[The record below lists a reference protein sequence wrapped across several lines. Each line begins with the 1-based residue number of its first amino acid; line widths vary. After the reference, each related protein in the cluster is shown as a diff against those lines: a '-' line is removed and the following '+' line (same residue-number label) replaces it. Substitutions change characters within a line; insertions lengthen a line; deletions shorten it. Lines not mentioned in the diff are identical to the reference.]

1 MPGSPRSSVKER
13 FGELR
18 ADARFALRT
27 LAKNPAFSLVAI
39 LTLALGI
46 GANSAIFSVV
56 NGVLLKPLAFPNPE
70 QLVRV
75 WQVEV
80 VKGVSNPST
89 VSAVNLDDWRA
100 RRRMLADIGG
110 YFYIEGMSGTD
121 LTGIGE
127 PQRISTTFV
136 SPGFWNTL
144 GVAPEVGRVPRDEE
158 MVRGANDKLVVL
170 SHDFWQRQFGGA
182 TSVIG
187 RRVTLGGQSYEIVGV
202 MPPSFRFPAPAVQM
216 YIPYSTI
223 PDQSIPRIRPVR
235 IMTSSRG

>member
-18 ADARFALRT
+18 ADVRFALRT

-110 YFYIEGMSGTD
+110 YW
-121 LTGIGE
+121 
-127 PQRISTTFV
+127 ST
-136 SPGFWNTL
+136 
-144 GVAPEVGRVPRDEE
+144 
-158 MVRGANDKLVVL
+158 
-170 SHDFWQRQFGGA
+170 
-182 TSVIG
+182 
-187 RRVTLGGQSYEIVGV
+187 
-202 MPPSFRFPAPAVQM
+202 
-216 YIPYSTI
+216 
-223 PDQSIPRIRPVR
+223 
-235 IMTSSRG
+235 SRG

>member
-18 ADARFALRT
+18 DDTRFALRT

-80 VKGVSNPST
+80 VKGASNPSLGLRGEPRRLARAA
-89 VSAVNLDDWRA
+89 SNA
-100 RRRMLADIGG
+100 RRHRRL
-110 YFYIEGMSGTD
+110 
-121 LTGIGE
+121 L
-127 PQRISTTFV
+127 
-136 SPGFWNTL
+136 L
-144 GVAPEVGRVPRDEE
+144 H
-158 MVRGANDKLVVL
+158 RGA
-170 SHDFWQRQFGGA
+170 
-182 TSVIG
+182 
-187 RRVTLGGQSYEIVGV
+187 
-202 MPPSFRFPAPAVQM
+202 
-216 YIPYSTI
+216 
-223 PDQSIPRIRPVR
+223 
-235 IMTSSRG
+235 

>member
-1 MPGSPRSSVKER
+1 MATPTQSGVSER

-18 ADARFALRT
+18 ADVRFALRT

-56 NGVLLKPLAFPNPE
+56 NGVLLRPLAFPHPE

-75 WQVEV
+75 WQNEV
-80 VKGVSNPST
+80 VKGVSNPGP

-100 RRRMLADIGG
+100 RRRMLADIGA
-110 YFYIEGMSGTD
+110 YFYVEGMSGTD

-127 PQRISTTFV
+127 PQRIASAFI

-144 GVAPEVGRVPRDEE
+144 GVGPQIGRLPRDEE

-170 SHDFWQRQFGGA
+170 SDAFWRRQFGGDR
-182 TSVIG
+182 SVVG
-187 RRVTLGGQSYEIVGV
+187 RRVTLGG
-202 MPPSFRFPAPAVQM
+202 
-216 YIPYSTI
+216 
-223 PDQSIPRIRPVR
+223 D
-235 IMTSSRG
+235 